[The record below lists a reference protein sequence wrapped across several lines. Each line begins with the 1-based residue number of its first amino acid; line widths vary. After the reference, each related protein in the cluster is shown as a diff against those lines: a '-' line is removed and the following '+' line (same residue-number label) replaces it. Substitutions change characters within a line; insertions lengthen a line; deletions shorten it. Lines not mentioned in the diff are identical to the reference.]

1 MLEKDVEKLEKIGYE
16 LIFQAKSLPVGSHK
30 QGTKLKH
37 LLKIHFES
45 FIPFH
50 SDIVMKN

>member
-1 MLEKDVEKLEKIGYE
+1 MLEKDVEKLEKIGCE
-16 LIFQAKSLPVGSHK
+16 LIFQAKSFLVGSYK
-30 QGTKLKH
+30 QETKLKH